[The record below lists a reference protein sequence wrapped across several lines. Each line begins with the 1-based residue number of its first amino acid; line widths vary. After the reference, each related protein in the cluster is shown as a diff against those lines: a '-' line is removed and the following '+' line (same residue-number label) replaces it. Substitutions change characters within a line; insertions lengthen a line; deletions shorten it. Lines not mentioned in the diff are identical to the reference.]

1 MQAWWAE
8 ENSLKTLKIL
18 LFKNFW
24 LVDHILIGA
33 MIYGTHTVQLQYYTY
48 NMTHIILFTYN

>member
-1 MQAWWAE
+1 MQAWCAE

-24 LVDHILIGA
+24 LVMYTLFFLIFSK
-33 MIYGTHTVQLQYYTY
+33 LNYTGNPIVKVKVTIGLY
-48 NMTHIILFTYN
+48 TSSY